1 MGESWA
7 VSGGIRE
14 FGAPRLV
21 RGRPRS
27 FAEWATLRRWGK
39 LPPWEVD
46 IPGFLLRL
54 ARETAGMKQ
63 TELAERIGITQQAV
77 SQAERWTSNSTVN
90 LMRRW
95 FGACGY
101 RLELTLHRGEADL
114 LPRPA
119 RRTTSALRRQFRPV
133 ER

>member
-1 MGESWA
+1 MGESRTII
-7 VSGGIRE
+7 GGILE
-14 FGAPRLV
+14 KGTTGLV

-27 FAEWATLRRWGK
+27 YVEWATLRRWGK

-54 ARETAGMKQ
+54 ARETAAMKQ

-77 SQAERWTSNSTVN
+77 SQAERWTSNTTVN

-101 RLELTLHRGEADL
+101 RLELTLHRGEAGF

-119 RRTTSALRRQFRPV
+119 RRTTSALRRQSRPV